1 MICICRSD
9 ALPAFLVEID
19 GLEVIGNVGILGH
32 GDVAEVGLW
41 GDGHNTAQ
49 VLAQLA
55 AEPSVFGH
63 LPHQVEFIFLHTH
76 AQLAPDEEQVVEG
89 VLLVRHVEGI
99 AKLKALWP
107 KRNTQTCFPKK

>member
-1 MICICRSD
+1 MICLCRSD

-19 GLEVIGNVGILGH
+19 GLEIIGNVGILSH

-41 GDGHNTAQ
+41 SDCHNTAQ

-63 LPHQVEFIFLHTH
+63 LPHQVELIFLHTH

-99 AKLKALWP
+99 DK
-107 KRNTQTCFPKK
+107 T

>member
-55 AEPSVFGH
+55 AKPSVFGH

-76 AQLAPDEEQVVEG
+76 AQLAPDEE
-89 VLLVRHVEGI
+89 
-99 AKLKALWP
+99 
-107 KRNTQTCFPKK
+107 